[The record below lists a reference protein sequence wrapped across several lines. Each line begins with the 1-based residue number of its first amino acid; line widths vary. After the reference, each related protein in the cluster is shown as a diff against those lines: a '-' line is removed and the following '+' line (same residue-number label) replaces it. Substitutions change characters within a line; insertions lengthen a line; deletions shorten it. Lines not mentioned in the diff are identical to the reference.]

1 MTTSIYDRV
10 TQSVDQFSA
19 STVNRKLS
27 AVLWWFP
34 ELLVISG
41 SGTVAGLIAAVFG
54 SVLATVLA
62 CLPGLGAG
70 LRIAASEWLSRE
82 RNRLAHVAAQ
92 QAAAPPE
99 QPAETEDNAEGV
111 PDRLVTLEVLR

>member
-1 MTTSIYDRV
+1 MEIQQWQDRI
-10 TQSVDQFSA
+10 DRFSRSEA
-19 STVNRKLS
+19 NRKLS

-34 ELLVISG
+34 ELLVIAG
-41 SGTVAGLIAAVFG
+41 SATVAGLIAAAFG

-70 LRIAASEWLSRE
+70 LRIAASEWLARE

-92 QAAAPPE
+92 KAAAPSE
-99 QPAETEDNAEGV
+99 QPAETEDV
-111 PDRLVTLEVLR
+111 PARLVTLEVLR